1 MAVPLH
7 RGNSCSLSDQLVL
20 ACLDRAHKRCLKFFV
35 LENRRSFVGGTIM
48 AIEALIVWLVI
59 GAIAGWLAGM
69 LVKGYGFGLVGNI
82 VVGIAG
88 AFIAGWLLPQIGF
101 ILAGGILATIVN
113 AVIGAVILL
122 LVIGF
127 LKRAA

>member
-1 MAVPLH
+1 
-7 RGNSCSLSDQLVL
+7 
-20 ACLDRAHKRCLKFFV
+20 
-35 LENRRSFVGGTIM
+35 M
-48 AIEALIVWLVI
+48 AIEALIIWLVI
-59 GAIAGWLAGM
+59 GAIAGWLAGT

-88 AFIAGWLLPQIGF
+88 AFIAGWLLPHIGF
-101 ILAGGILATIVN
+101 ALAGGILAAIVN
-113 AVIGAVILL
+113 AFIGAVILL

>member
-1 MAVPLH
+1 
-7 RGNSCSLSDQLVL
+7 
-20 ACLDRAHKRCLKFFV
+20 
-35 LENRRSFVGGTIM
+35 
-48 AIEALIVWLVI
+48 
-59 GAIAGWLAGM
+59 M

-101 ILAGGILATIVN
+101 VLVGGILATIVN

-122 LVIGF
+122 LVLGF
-127 LKRAA
+127 IKRAA